1 MMSRQSV
8 PRMENTI
15 PASRLARS
23 GIFLAAILLVP
34 VAYGSD
40 IGGEVVPPVC
50 QYDEHGVALPTVP
63 PECSQPF
70 RISNVFGNIGDQA
83 DLIPNLG
90 KDPWLLNETMSG
102 NDLALQFH
110 GTFGAYFPVASDPLT
125 RGNTTDSNHAFARWF
140 SLTVQNT
147 SSHPWTG
154 FSLELRSDLD
164 LPSDD
169 DDTIGFGEIF
179 NAVTLYGPPS
189 SGEFHDANFL
199 HPGFEA
205 FTRDILIFTD
215 GQIAPSETAHF
226 NFLISSNTTQ
236 DFYLIQHAATVPEPA
251 SMLLS
256 AAGLAVLFLV
266 LRKGLRSDSKEE
278 RIQ

>member
-1 MMSRQSV
+1 MAQQSV
-8 PRMENTI
+8 PRIVKTI
-15 PASRLARS
+15 PANRLAGS
-23 GIFLAAILLVP
+23 GIFLAVILLIP

-50 QYDEHGVALPTVP
+50 QYDALGVALPTVP

-70 RISNVFGNIGDQA
+70 GISNVFGNSGDQA
-83 DLIPNLG
+83 GLISNLG

-102 NDLALQFH
+102 GDLTLQFH
-110 GTFGAYFPVASDPLT
+110 GTFGAYFPVAGDPLT
-125 RGNTTDSNHAFARWF
+125 RGNPTDSNHAFARWF

-147 SSHPWTG
+147 GTRPWSG
-154 FSLELRSDLD
+154 FSLELRSDLG

-179 NAVTLYGPPS
+179 NALTLYGPPS

-205 FTRDILIFTD
+205 FTQDILIFT
-215 GQIAPSETAHF
+215 GGRIAPSETAHF
-226 NFLISSNTTQ
+226 NFLISSNTVQ
-236 DFYLIQHAATVPEPA
+236 DFYLIQHATAVPEAA
-251 SMLLS
+251 SGLLS
-256 AAGLAVLFLV
+256 AAGIAVLLLV
-266 LRKGLRSDSKEE
+266 WRKGSRSDSKEE